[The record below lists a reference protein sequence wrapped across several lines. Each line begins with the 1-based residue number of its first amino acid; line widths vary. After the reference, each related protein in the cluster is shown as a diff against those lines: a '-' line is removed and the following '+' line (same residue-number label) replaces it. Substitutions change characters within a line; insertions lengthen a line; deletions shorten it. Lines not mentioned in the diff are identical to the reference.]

1 MTSALQCFE
10 AFTIS
15 ITTGLHHAPSITHIK
30 NDEPLGIG
38 SPASCPLLL
47 TCRSYAWELWLPRL
61 SLSGSSGDPPEASPV
76 ACAPWRR
83 ENLHINTFLDGENR
97 KTLGKFK
104 KIIIINL
111 QGINYLIH
119 CHFTNL
125 SLNVFEED
133 SDSLYFPTIEMVW
146 LSEVTIMLPRRQMP
160 SVIPGRPGLA
170 FGPLMNGTNA
180 LPEYPWSFDGIWTW
194 IGACR
199 QAKMRVKGKDL
210 NQTWTGCQ
218 VRKSY
223 SGWLLVPFE

>member
-1 MTSALQCFE
+1 MLGNYGCLGYPFQ
-10 AFTIS
+10 
-15 ITTGLHHAPSITHIK
+15 GLRVTRLK
-30 NDEPLGIG
+30 RR
-38 SPASCPLLL
+38 PLLV
-47 TCRSYAWELWLPRL
+47 LPGGGKIYT
-61 SLSGSSGDPPEASPV
+61 ST
-76 ACAPWRR
+76 
-83 ENLHINTFLDGENR
+83 HFLDGENR

-111 QGINYLIH
+111 QGINYFIH

-146 LSEVTIMLPRRQMP
+146 LSEVTTMLPRRQMP